1 MGCALPKLLLFD
13 VAPKGNCIAPEN
25 GLILSRASDLPGR
38 INHETL
44 QPHVATPE
52 HQKSP
57 KKLKNFR
64 KTRGGLLAGGGGGG
78 SDSQPTPT
86 TTTSN
91 NIPPL
96 ETAAELKAN
105 DDHGQTESTN
115 AATENGSRSLNRTK
129 IRSRVMDSPKNVSA
143 GRFEGV
149 SEEEG
154 EAGGRNDDV
163 SASINGSPRKPRK
176 SRRSKLLSKSPKRA
190 GPKVLTNHE
199 GQASKSKVMNACYRR
214 PVLTAGK
221 SLKPTQPPL
230 GGGKSDTGGGGTHS
244 VGCSC
249 LRWVAPG
256 PSVGCSCHYISEM
269 KLKSGKRATLRHNMV
284 NLLSFLLHKLFLVY
298 MSKY

>member
-1 MGCALPKLLLFD
+1 MTSPLREIAICR
-13 VAPKGNCIAPEN
+13 NRIAPEN

-57 KKLKNFR
+57 KKHKNFR
-64 KTRGGLLAGGGGGG
+64 KTRGGLLAGGGGG
-78 SDSQPTPT
+78 DSQPTPT

-199 GQASKSKVMNACYRR
+199 GQASKSKVM
-214 PVLTAGK
+214 TA
-221 SLKPTQPPL
+221 
-230 GGGKSDTGGGGTHS
+230 
-244 VGCSC
+244 
-249 LRWVAPG
+249 
-256 PSVGCSCHYISEM
+256 
-269 KLKSGKRATLRHNMV
+269 
-284 NLLSFLLHKLFLVY
+284 
-298 MSKY
+298 